1 MSVRGGGRVR
11 LLAGVLLGALVM
23 LGLAACDDIA
33 MAGAC
38 GQGGPIDSH
47 VKRPALIFA
56 CSAANVD
63 GQPYYQLWRLL
74 PHGARRLSSVP
85 AQDPAVAP
93 SGSRLAYESTASG
106 MPEID
111 VSDLRLASPHAVA
124 TAPGGQSE
132 PAWSRDGTRLAY
144 VSGQLGLHTG
154 VGVSN
159 SFGTIFVSSAE
170 GGGPRQVTPDDAFYG
185 EPAWSPDGNRIAY
198 ATDRDGYWAIYTT
211 SLTGGAKPR
220 MLTMAGE
227 AQWPTWSPDGTQI
240 AYQYSRTLGGEDS
253 IWVMG
258 ANGGGDPRYLT
269 SGSRPTWSPDGKWIA
284 FVRKTDQGS
293 DLWMISP
300 HPGAHAIRLTD
311 DPGLKGRLTWVQ

>member
-1 MSVRGGGRVR
+1 MPVRGGGLR
-11 LLAGVLLGALVM
+11 LLAGVLLGALAM

-38 GQGGPIDSH
+38 GQEGPVNPH
-47 VKRPALIFA
+47 VRRPALIFA

-74 PHGARRLSSVP
+74 PHGAKRLSSMP

-93 SGSRLAYESTASG
+93 SDSRLAYDGTASG
-106 MPEID
+106 MPEIY
-111 VSDLRLASPHAVA
+111 VSDLGLASPRAVA
-124 TAPGGQSE
+124 TAPGGQTE
-132 PAWSRDGTRLAY
+132 PAWSHDGSHLAY

-154 VGVSN
+154 VGVSD
-159 SFGTIFVSSAE
+159 SFGTIFVSTA
-170 GGGPRQVTPDDAFYG
+170 GGRLPRQITPDDAFYG
-185 EPAWSPDGNRIAY
+185 EPAWSPDGTRIAY
-198 ATDRDGYWAIYTT
+198 ATD
-211 SLTGGAKPR
+211 LGGLWNICTIALNDKAKPR

-240 AYQYSRTLGGEDS
+240 AYQYSRTLGGDDS

-269 SGSRPTWSPDGKWIA
+269 SGSRPSWSPDGKWIA

-293 DLWMISP
+293 DLWMIST

-311 DPGLKGRLTWVQ
+311 DTGLEGGLTWV